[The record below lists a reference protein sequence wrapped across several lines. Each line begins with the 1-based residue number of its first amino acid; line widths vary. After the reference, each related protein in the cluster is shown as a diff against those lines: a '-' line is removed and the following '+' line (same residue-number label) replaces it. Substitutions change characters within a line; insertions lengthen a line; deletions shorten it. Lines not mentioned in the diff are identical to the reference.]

1 MLTRTLKVN
10 SKLIVAA
17 ILSLVLLLAV
27 LVSCSGRWSK
37 WKTLQR
43 IEPIVWENPDSALR
57 ALSDFTFDESVP
69 TRVKARH
76 ALLTSMAMQG
86 SGIIADSDSAARL
99 AFDYYASHGS
109 SFEKMHAANC
119 LAEIEYEYGRMT
131 DAIVHYH
138 TALRVAV
145 ERSDVRM
152 EGYICQR
159 LGELFALNYDHEES
173 LSYAR
178 RAESCLLTAGEP
190 ISAAF
195 SALDQARQYLA
206 LENTSRAWSIADSL
220 SQSNCF
226 HHAGFDYYL
235 YLLKANLSAATHD
248 EKAALHYYDS
258 AGKTGYSLPL
268 NSLAGYLLLIQQQG
282 SQTEVDSLLNQMRG
296 RVRTGIDS
304 IVYQGVL
311 MEQSRLK
318 GDYKQAFHHQMVM
331 TDIQNRSYTSVIS
344 RSATRALKAYFQEQ
358 YTLER
363 ERRKSQILSLTLVIL
378 LLGIGVAVSLILL
391 RHRRKRLEEEMSLV
405 ETLSHDVQ
413 LMEIGKRRSDTVI
426 ATMVQD
432 KIKTMNQL
440 TDTYFSWTSEA
451 VQQREMKNG
460 RSSKEEIINSFR
472 HELKDL
478 RSDTRFLQ
486 SIEEALNQSQGQIMR
501 RLRADFSGLEASV
514 PKFKESDFHFVM
526 LLFAGFSNRSVS
538 FFMDM
543 TDEAVR
549 SKKKRCKQCFLSL
562 PDGRGLQYAELL

>member
-1 MLTRTLKVN
+1 MKSNR
-10 SKLIVAA
+10 SAA
-17 ILSLVLLLAV
+17 LSLSLAFLLLMSACHGGITAQWNS
-27 LVSCSGRWSK
+27 LRH
-37 WKTLQR
+37 
-43 IEPIVWENPDSALR
+43 IEPILWENPDSALTL
-57 ALSDFTFDESVP
+57 LSVILPSESAP
-69 TRVKARH
+69 SCIQARH
-76 ALLTSMAMQG
+76 ALLTSMALQG
-86 SGIIADSDSAARL
+86 SGKIPDTDSMARL
-99 AFDYYASHGS
+99 AYEYYSRQGS
-109 SFEKMHAANC
+109 PRWKMHAANC
-119 LAEIEYEYGRMT
+119 LADVEYEYGRLT
-131 DAIVHYH
+131 EAILHYH
-138 TALRVAV
+138 TALRYAV
-145 ERSDVRM
+145 DEGDVRM
-152 EGYICQR
+152 EGFICQR

-296 RVRTGIDS
+296 RVRSGIDS
-304 IVYQGVL
+304 IVYQGAL

-344 RSATRALKAYFQEQ
+344 HSATHALKAYFQEQ

>member
-17 ILSLVLLLAV
+17 ILSLALLLAV

-57 ALSDFTFDESVP
+57 ALSGFTFDESVP

-173 LSYAR
+173 LAYAL
-178 RAESCLLTAGEP
+178 RAQSCLIEAGEP
-190 ISAAF
+190 LSAAF
-195 SALDQARQYLA
+195 SALDRARQYLSLGKISLA
-206 LENTSRAWSIADSL
+206 QSIADSL
-220 SQSNCF
+220 SYADNY
-226 HHAGFDYYL
+226 HDAGFDYYL
-235 YLLKANLSAATHD
+235 CLLQANLSTANHD
-248 EKAALHYYDS
+248 DEAALHYYDC

-268 NSLAGYLLLIQQQG
+268 NSLAGYLLLKQQQG
-282 SQTEVDSLLNQMRG
+282 QQSEVDSLMNQLRG

-311 MEQSRLK
+311 MEQSRLS
-318 GDYKQAFHHQMVM
+318 GDYRQAFEHL
-331 TDIQNRSYTSVIS
+331 TLLSDIQNRSYTSVIS

-358 YTLER
+358 YLLEHM
-363 ERRKSQILSLTLVIL
+363 RRKSQLLALTLVIL
-378 LLGIGVAVSLILL
+378 LLAIAVVISIILL
-391 RHRRKRLEEEMSLV
+391 HLRRLRLEQEMSLV
-405 ETLSHDVQ
+405 ETLNRDIL
-413 LMEIGKRRSDTVI
+413 LMENNRKRSNSVI
-426 ATMVQD
+426 ASMVQD
-432 KIKTMNQL
+432 KIKSMNQL
-440 TDTYFSWTSEA
+440 TDMYFSWTEEA
-451 VQQREMKNG
+451 LQQREVISG
-460 RSSKEEIINSFR
+460 RSTKDEIISSFR
-472 HELKDL
+472 HELKAL
-478 RSDTRFLQ
+478 RSDTHFLQ
-486 SIEEALNQSQGQIMR
+486 SIEEALNQSQEQIMQ
-501 RLRADFSGLEASV
+501 RLRNDFSGLEPSV
-514 PKFKESDFHFVM
+514 PKFKEADFHFVM
-526 LLFAGFSNRSVS
+526 LFFAGFSNKSVG

-549 SKKKRCKQCFLSL
+549 SKKKRCKQFFLSL
-562 PDGRGLQYAELL
+562 PEGRGVPYADLL